1 MKKITLFFITFFA
14 VLGLNAQNSHS
25 LTTGRNAYRAAD
37 QLVKQQVT
45 FKDPGSSGKG
55 LNWDF
60 STLQPINENYSLNY
74 FIPDS
79 IRMDRLCGQEH
90 NTRYYFRQQQDSL
103 QAVGYENSTT
113 YMEYTVPELRM
124 HFPFSYGDTLF
135 SYFTGKG
142 EYCHRIP
149 LAVKGYTR
157 IMADAEGDL
166 KLPEFNTVKKA
177 LRVHTLRHYTE
188 TGKDSVEMTLDTYS
202 WYAAGIRYPVFESIK
217 TTLSRKK
224 GTPKTDNSISGSIAL
239 NRSEDKTGKKEE
251 STNDSISKS
260 REMDKHDKPEFTKDT
275 TVFSTSFFYPPE
287 LQTSQVQTDSIPVE
301 DKNTVTGAAA
311 VFTEAQL
318 MPNPVTDNLYITFKL
333 TRAAKIWFT
342 VHNNIGIPLCQTSP
356 ENLDGGNHNSTVRM
370 SGLIPGVY
378 SLYVHVDDMVM
389 RLNVIKQ

>member
-1 MKKITLFFITFFA
+1 MKKRTLFFITFF
-14 VLGLNAQNSHS
+14 VSLGLHAQNFQT
-25 LTTGRNAYRAAD
+25 LTTVRNAYRAAD
-37 QLVKQQVT
+37 QLVKQQVE
-45 FKDPGSSGKG
+45 FRDPGSTGKG
-55 LNWDF
+55 LSWDF

-79 IRMDRLCGQEH
+79 TRMICLCGQEH

-113 YMEYTVPELRM
+113 YMEYTQPELRM
-124 HFPFSYGDTLF
+124 HFPFAYGDTLF
-135 SYFTGKG
+135 GYFTGKG

-157 IMADAEGDL
+157 IMADAEGEL
-166 KLPEFNTVKKA
+166 KLPEFTTVKKA
-177 LRVHTLRHYTE
+177 LRVRTLRHYTE

-217 TTLSRKK
+217 TSLSRKGDKKDDK
-224 GTPKTDNSISGSIAL
+224 G
-239 NRSEDKTGKKEE
+239 E
-251 STNDSISKS
+251 S
-260 REMDKHDKPEFTKDT
+260 MKDT

-287 LQTSQVQTDSIPVE
+287 LQTSQVQTEAIPE
-301 DKNTVTGAAA
+301 DKSEAAVGAAA

-318 MPNPVTDNLYITFKL
+318 MPNPVVDNLYINFKL
-333 TRAAKIWFT
+333 VRVAKVWFT
-342 VHNNIGIPLCQTSP
+342 VHNNTGIPLCQTSP
-356 ENLDGGNHNSTVRM
+356 QNLSEGNNSSTVRM

-389 RLNVIKQ
+389 RLNVVKK